1 MLNIWQEMG
10 KKGENQAIKELN
22 NISIYTS
29 SLVAKI
35 NLKKIN
41 YIYSPKNKKE

>member
-1 MLNIWQEMG
+1 MG

-29 SLVAKI
+29 SLVTKI
-35 NLKKIN
+35 NLKKILHC
-41 YIYSPKNKKE
+41 KEEMLI